1 MTITSAIVL
10 LSVYWFIILFIILP
24 INVTTQNDERNIIE
38 GTTFIPVNPN
48 LKRKF
53 SITTIVSIILD
64 TNLFGNQS
72 ILLNEFIDRI
82 IIFNLSSS
90 NCSIVRF
97 LGDPSRGPLLF
108 GS

>member
-38 GTTFIPVNPN
+38 GTAPSSPVNPN

-53 SITTIVSIILD
+53 SITTIVSIILWIP
-64 TNLFGNQS
+64 TCLVINLF
-72 ILLNEFIDRI
+72 
-82 IIFNLSSS
+82 
-90 NCSIVRF
+90 
-97 LGDPSRGPLLF
+97 
-108 GS
+108 

>member
-38 GTTFIPVNPN
+38 GTAPSSPVNPN

-53 SITTIVSIILD
+53 SITTIVSIILWIP
-64 TNLFGNQS
+64 TCLVINVFY
-72 ILLNEFIDRI
+72 
-82 IIFNLSSS
+82 
-90 NCSIVRF
+90 
-97 LGDPSRGPLLF
+97 
-108 GS
+108 

>member
-38 GTTFIPVNPN
+38 GTAPSSPVDPD

-53 SITTIVSIILD
+53 SITTIVSIILWIP
-64 TNLFGNQS
+64 TCLIINLFY
-72 ILLNEFIDRI
+72 
-82 IIFNLSSS
+82 
-90 NCSIVRF
+90 
-97 LGDPSRGPLLF
+97 
-108 GS
+108 

>member
-38 GTTFIPVNPN
+38 GTAPSSPVNPN

-53 SITTIVSIILD
+53 SITTVVSVILWVP
-64 TNLFGNQS
+64 TCIAINLFY
-72 ILLNEFIDRI
+72 
-82 IIFNLSSS
+82 
-90 NCSIVRF
+90 
-97 LGDPSRGPLLF
+97 
-108 GS
+108 

>member
-38 GTTFIPVNPN
+38 GTAPSSPVNPN

-53 SITTIVSIILD
+53 SITTIVSIILWIP
-64 TNLFGNQS
+64 TCLAINLFY
-72 ILLNEFIDRI
+72 
-82 IIFNLSSS
+82 
-90 NCSIVRF
+90 
-97 LGDPSRGPLLF
+97 
-108 GS
+108 

>member
-38 GTTFIPVNPN
+38 GTAPSSPVNPN

-53 SITTIVSIILD
+53 SITTIVSIILLIP
-64 TNLFGNQS
+64 TCLVINLFY
-72 ILLNEFIDRI
+72 
-82 IIFNLSSS
+82 
-90 NCSIVRF
+90 
-97 LGDPSRGPLLF
+97 
-108 GS
+108 

>member
-38 GTTFIPVNPN
+38 GTSPSSPVNPN

-53 SITTIVSIILD
+53 SITTIVSIILWIP
-64 TNLFGNQS
+64 TCLVINLFY
-72 ILLNEFIDRI
+72 
-82 IIFNLSSS
+82 
-90 NCSIVRF
+90 
-97 LGDPSRGPLLF
+97 
-108 GS
+108 

>member
-38 GTTFIPVNPN
+38 GTAPSSPVNPN

-53 SITTIVSIILD
+53 SITTLVSVVLWIPTCLII
-64 TNLFGNQS
+64 NLFY
-72 ILLNEFIDRI
+72 
-82 IIFNLSSS
+82 
-90 NCSIVRF
+90 
-97 LGDPSRGPLLF
+97 
-108 GS
+108 